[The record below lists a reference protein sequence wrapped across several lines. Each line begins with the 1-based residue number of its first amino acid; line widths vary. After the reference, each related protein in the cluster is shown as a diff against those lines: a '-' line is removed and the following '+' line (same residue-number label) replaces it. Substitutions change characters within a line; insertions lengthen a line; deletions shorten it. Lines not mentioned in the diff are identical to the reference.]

1 MYPTLFISHGAPNII
16 LSDSKSKRNFQKLGK
31 SLSTPKY
38 IIIISAH
45 YVTNDLR
52 VISPDANKIMYDFY
66 GFEDELY
73 KVAYEINSDKNLTSN
88 LIKTLKDENIDISID
103 ESRISYD
110 HGVWNVLALLYEK
123 LNIPVIQLSIPYS
136 YSPSQ
141 LINLGEKLKVFKDEA
156 MIICSGGITH
166 NLGDMS
172 YNLTPKSY
180 AKDFNE
186 KIKTIIENSDEN
198 GLLNITSDI
207 NFRKN
212 HPSSEHFL
220 PLFIAFGSAI
230 NKKGKSVNS
239 EMQYSNISME
249 SFIFDETKK
258 IPKDSKWY

>member
-16 LSDSKSKRNFQKLGK
+16 LSDSKSKKNFQKLGK
-31 SLSTPKY
+31 NLKVPKY

-52 VISPDANKIMYDFY
+52 IISPEANKIMYDFY
-66 GFEDELY
+66 GFENELY
-73 KVAYEINSDKNLTSN
+73 KIVYEINSDKNLTNN
-88 LIKTLKDENIDISID
+88 LINTLKKENIDISID

-123 LNIPVIQLSIPYS
+123 LNIPVLQLSIPYS

-141 LINLGEKLKVFKDEA
+141 LINLGEKLKAFKDEA
-156 MIICSGGITH
+156 MIICSGGVTH

-172 YNLTPKSY
+172 YNLTSKNY
-180 AKDFNE
+180 AKEFSD
-186 KIKTIIENSDEN
+186 KIKNIIENGNED

-220 PLFIAFGSAI
+220 PLFIAFGNAN

-249 SFIFDETKK
+249 SFIFDENKENL
-258 IPKDSKWY
+258 KDLKWY